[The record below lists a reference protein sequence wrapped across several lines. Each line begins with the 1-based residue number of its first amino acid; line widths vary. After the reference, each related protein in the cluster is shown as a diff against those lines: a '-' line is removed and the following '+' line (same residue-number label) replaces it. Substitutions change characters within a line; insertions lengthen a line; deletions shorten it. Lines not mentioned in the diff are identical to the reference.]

1 MAAVSDGR
9 FIICAY
15 WITRMPSVVFDVH
28 TLGVGCI
35 NQVCNMS
42 VCCYECRD
50 WSLFVVMSAVTGRTH
65 LHWCYRTLKARR
77 DSTMR
82 C

>member
-9 FIICAY
+9 FIICAC
-15 WITRMPSVVFDVH
+15 WITRMPSMVFGVH
-28 TLGVGCI
+28 TVGVGCI

-50 WSLFVVMSAVTGRTH
+50 WSDSF
-65 LHWCYRTLKARR
+65 TLALPH
-77 DSTMR
+77 SYG
-82 C
+82 